1 MNERSK
7 RLLDDMLKKRG
18 YIYPPYQLL
27 AEMDPDFLE
36 AYDKLYELV
45 MPRQRI
51 FPEKIKEL
59 FYIVAIASRN
69 PGDNE
74 ALKNHI
80 KRALDK
86 GAKKE
91 EIAEALQ
98 CAFLPGGA
106 LTMLYG
112 MKVLMEVIEKQKQ

>member
-1 MNERSK
+1 MNKKSK
-7 RLLDDMLKKRG
+7 QLLDEMLKKRG
-18 YIYPPYQLL
+18 YVYPPYELL
-27 AEMDPDFLE
+27 AKIDPDFLE
-36 AYDKLYELV
+36 AYDKIYELI
-45 MPRQRI
+45 MPRERI

-74 ALKNHI
+74 ALRNHI
-80 KRALDK
+80 KRALRK

-91 EIAEALQ
+91 EIVEALQ

-112 MKVLMEVIEKQKQ
+112 MNALMKVLDDQK

>member
-36 AYDKLYELV
+36 TYDKLYELV
-45 MPRQRI
+45 MPRERI

-59 FYIVAIASRN
+59 FYIVAIVSRN
-69 PGDNE
+69 PSDNE

-80 KRALDK
+80 KRALNK

-91 EIAEALQ
+91 EIVEALQ
-98 CAFLPGGA
+98 CTFFPGGA
-106 LTMLYG
+106 LSLLYG
-112 MKVLMEVIEKQKQ
+112 LRVLMEVLEEKK